1 MKIAVFISGSGTN
14 LQSLLD
20 AEAEGFFKSEI
31 ALVVSNRRDAYGLVR
46 AKEAG
51 KATFVEEDGDLM
63 AVLEE
68 NEIDF
73 IVLAGYLKILG
84 KDLLTRYA
92 GRIINIHPALLPKY
106 GGKGMYGLHV
116 HEAVFAHGEKRSG
129 ATVHYVTETVDGGA
143 ILLQSSVDIEKLTS
157 PEAIQQTVLVLEH
170 QLLKTAIRF
179 CEEGIL

>member
-1 MKIAVFISGSGTN
+1 M
-14 LQSLLD
+14 
-20 AEAEGFFKSEI
+20 
-31 ALVVSNRRDAYGLVR
+31 
-46 AKEAG
+46 
-51 KATFVEEDGDLM
+51 
-63 AVLEE
+63 
-68 NEIDF
+68 
-73 IVLAGYLKILG
+73 
-84 KDLLTRYA
+84 TRYA